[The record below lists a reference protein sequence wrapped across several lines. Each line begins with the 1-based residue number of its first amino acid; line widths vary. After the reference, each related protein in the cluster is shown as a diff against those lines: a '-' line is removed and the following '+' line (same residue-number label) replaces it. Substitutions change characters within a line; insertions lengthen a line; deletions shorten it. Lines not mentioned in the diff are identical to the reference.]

1 MTSLSPRYVYSL
13 FEDLK
18 DHEILMCYFGNI
30 SFKISNHLINTF
42 KENLDS
48 DSMERLIFKRVYSSF
63 VECIENITRHTTED
77 IVYGDRFGI
86 LNVSK
91 RGDHIIIHSG
101 NMVKTEN
108 INELEDRLQSIKA
121 QSQEEIKEAYQK
133 QLVGGELSNKGG
145 AGLGMLQIA
154 INSEGNLD
162 HTFQDVDENKKFFLL
177 EVRLKTK

>member
-1 MTSLSPRYVYSL
+1 
-13 FEDLK
+13 
-18 DHEILMCYFGNI
+18 
-30 SFKISNHLINTF
+30 
-42 KENLDS
+42 
-48 DSMERLIFKRVYSSF
+48 MERLIFKRVYSSF

-91 RGDHIIIHSG
+91 RGDDIIIHSG

-108 INELEDRLQSIKA
+108 ITELKERLQSIKS

-162 HTFQDVDENKKFFLL
+162 YTFQDVDENKKFFLL

>member
-1 MTSLSPRYVYSL
+1 
-13 FEDLK
+13 
-18 DHEILMCYFGNI
+18 
-30 SFKISNHLINTF
+30 
-42 KENLDS
+42 
-48 DSMERLIFKRVYSSF
+48 MERLIFKRVYSSF

-108 INELEDRLQSIKA
+108 IKELEDRLQSIKA